1 MYVLLRK
8 QTGHHWNFNNGQ
20 NQKAMDFRKTLLL
33 AGISSVLSITAC
45 LIYNKIYSGSFYVDF
60 SKVLSPTSVIMT
72 CLVGCTLMSL
82 GYALVMRWRPSVNI
96 GWINIVY
103 TILSFASI
111 IMVLSFKLPLEI
123 EFPEL
128 FPGLAIP
135 MHFFPVLAFLTIVP
149 FFKSK

>member
-1 MYVLLRK
+1 M
-8 QTGHHWNFNNGQ
+8 NIS
-20 NQKAMDFRKTLLL
+20 KALIL
-33 AGISSVLSITAC
+33 AGVSSTLSITASI
-45 LIYNKIYSGSFYVDF
+45 IYNKVYSGSFYVDF
-60 SKVLSPTSVIMT
+60 SKIISPTSIILT

-82 GYALVMRWRPSVNI
+82 AYALIIKWRPSLNL
-96 GWINIVY
+96 GWLNIVFA
-103 TILSFASI
+103 ILSFASI

-149 FFKSK
+149 FFKSKSL